1 MCVRPF
7 HFILTFK
14 FSFFCRSIVTIF
26 VCIAVPFVTVYIQ
39 CVVHIQ
45 FISFLCSILDMLRI
59 FRSRETL
66 CIRTKVAYHSSHS
79 ANMREYSF
87 LLHVHV
93 VQSTHA
99 QRCTFEKKRKHVW
112 VTQFTYTYTHTPS
125 IHPTIHQEFNVFFSF
140 DSIVWL
146 YSLAILMSLTNKFEW
161 EKSEKTGSHIMLIVT
176 VNLLPKNCMR
186 PHIFI
191 IFFFCWRCL
200 FKYTVLVFDFKFFI

>member
-1 MCVRPF
+1 MCSTHSI
-7 HFILTFK
+7 HFI
-14 FSFFCRSIVTIF
+14 SM
-26 VCIAVPFVTVYIQ
+26 
-39 CVVHIQ
+39 
-45 FISFLCSILDMLRI
+45 LDSRYMLRI
-59 FRSRETL
+59 FRSKETL
-66 CIRTKVAYHSSHS
+66 CVRTKVAYHSSHS

-99 QRCTFEKKRKHVW
+99 QRCTFEEEKRKHVW
-112 VTQFTYTYTHTPS
+112 VTQFTYTHSIYPS
-125 IHPTIHQEFNVFFSF
+125 ENPTIHQEFNVFFSF
-140 DSIVWL
+140 DSIVCL

-191 IFFFCWRCL
+191 FFFVFGWCCL